1 MYLFFETIRY
11 QNGILENVPYH
22 QARMNRTLKVFE
34 KNTSIFINEI
44 PLEFDFKMDEV
55 YKIRILYNV
64 EGNYKVEYELYKL
77 KKINTVAISLI
88 NQEEYSFKYTNR
100 HWLNEALEKA
110 GTNEIIIVKDE
121 IIKDGNYA
129 NLVFY
134 NGTEWHTPKNPLL
147 LGTHRARLIDE
158 NKIIQKEI
166 KIMDLANYEKVKFIN
181 AMMLW
186 DESPEIAINNV
197 EINK

>member
-110 GTNEIIIVKDE
+110 GTDEIIIVKDE